1 MEDGL
6 RAILSIK
13 MPERGV
19 DYCLALAK
27 QYPFHFTVTRKRLSK
42 LGDYRYSPRDQS
54 HTVTVNGDLNPY
66 QFLITYVHEVAHRVV
81 HKPRSR
87 QLPHGDEWKEKFR
100 ELMFPLLN
108 PDVFPD
114 DVLRVLAKHMKNPK
128 ASTSADH
135 KLVKVLA
142 QYDESAAP
150 VLTLDQVP
158 LEAEFL
164 LRKRKFKKLEI
175 KRTRALCLDIK
186 NGKRYLIPQIAQV
199 EFNQTEKK
207 PLPLTIQKVEIVKKK
222 KLKKVNP
229 AAHNQMNLFE

>member
-1 MEDGL
+1 MQKL
-6 RAILSIK
+6 QSILSERL
-13 MPERGV
+13 PEKSLG
-19 DYCLALAK
+19 YCLDLAK

-54 HTVTVNGDLNPY
+54 HAVTVNGDLNPY

-87 QLPHGDEWKEKFR
+87 QLPHGDEWKGKFR
-100 ELMFPLLN
+100 ELMLPLLN
-108 PDVFPD
+108 TDVFPD

-150 VLTLDQVP
+150 VFTLDQVP
-158 LEAEFL
+158 MEAEFL

-175 KRTRALCLDIK
+175 KRTRVLCLDMK
-186 NGKRYLIPQIAQV
+186 NGRRYLIPQIAQV
-199 EFNQTEKK
+199 EFNPIEKK
-207 PLPLTIQKVEIVKKK
+207 QAPKDTQKVVLVKKK
-222 KLKKVNP
+222 SLKKVNP

>member
-1 MEDGL
+1 MQKL
-6 RAILSIK
+6 QSILSERL
-13 MPERGV
+13 PEKSL

-87 QLPHGDEWKEKFR
+87 QLPHGDEWKGKFR
-100 ELMFPLLN
+100 ELMLPLLN
-108 PDVFPD
+108 TDVFPD
-114 DVLRVLAKHMKNPK
+114 DILRVLAKHMKNPK
-128 ASTSADH
+128 ASTSADD

-150 VLTLDQVP
+150 VFTLDQVP
-158 LEAEFL
+158 MEAEFL

-175 KRTRALCLDIK
+175 KRTRALCLDMK
-186 NGKRYLIPQIAQV
+186 NGRRYLIPQIAQV
-199 EFNQTEKK
+199 EFNPIEKK
-207 PLPLTIQKVEIVKKK
+207 QAPKDTQKVVLVKKK
-222 KLKKVNP
+222 SSKKVNP
-229 AAHNQMNLFE
+229 TAHNQMNLFE

>member
-1 MEDGL
+1 MQKL
-6 RAILSIK
+6 QSILSERL
-13 MPERGV
+13 PEKSLG
-19 DYCLALAK
+19 YCLALAK

-87 QLPHGDEWKEKFR
+87 QLPHGEEWKGKFR
-100 ELMFPLLN
+100 ELMLPLLN
-108 PDVFPD
+108 TDIFPD

-142 QYDESAAP
+142 QYDESSSSAF
-150 VLTLDQVP
+150 TLDQVP
-158 LEAEFL
+158 IEAEFMF
-164 LRKRKFKKLEI
+164 RKRKFKKLEV
-175 KRTRALCLDIK
+175 KRTRALCLDMK

-199 EFNQTEKK
+199 EFSQVEKK
-207 PLPLTIQKVEIVKKK
+207 QVLIATQKIEIVKKK
-222 KLKKVNP
+222 VSKKVNP
-229 AAHNQMNLFE
+229 AAHNQINLFE

>member
-1 MEDGL
+1 MARDLGEL
-6 RAILSIK
+6 LARK
-13 MPERGV
+13 VPEEGV
-19 DYCLALAK
+19 AYCLALAK

-87 QLPHGDEWKEKFR
+87 QLPHGDEWKGKFR
-100 ELMFPLLN
+100 ELMLPLLN
-108 PDVFPD
+108 TDIFPD

-135 KLVKVLA
+135 RLVKVLA
-142 QYDESAAP
+142 QYDESTAP
-150 VLTLDQVP
+150 VFTLDEVP

-164 LRKRKFKKLEI
+164 LRKRKFKKLEV
-175 KRTRALCLDIK
+175 KRTRALCLDMK

-207 PLPLTIQKVEIVKKK
+207 RVPIAIQKVEVVKKK
-222 KLKKVNP
+222 VSKKVNP
-229 AAHNQMNLFE
+229 AAHNQINLFE